1 MTKREENGSTIRTFW
16 SKNGKIIAFTHSII
30 PDFSISFHVRHVK
43 LFAFIK
49 RALSDVFFCFPCLAK
64 QIKTRKKLICQKP
77 VFNDEV
83 KNFAFD
89 LTISNCLFQ
98 KSERPNTFFGLSLG

>member
-1 MTKREENGSTIRTFW
+1 MLSFVFHASQ
-16 SKNGKIIAFTHSII
+16 SKLKHGKN
-30 PDFSISFHVRHVK
+30 SFVK
-43 LFAFIK
+43 SLY
-49 RALSDVFFCFPCLAK
+49 
-64 QIKTRKKLICQKP
+64 
-77 VFNDEV
+77 FNDEV